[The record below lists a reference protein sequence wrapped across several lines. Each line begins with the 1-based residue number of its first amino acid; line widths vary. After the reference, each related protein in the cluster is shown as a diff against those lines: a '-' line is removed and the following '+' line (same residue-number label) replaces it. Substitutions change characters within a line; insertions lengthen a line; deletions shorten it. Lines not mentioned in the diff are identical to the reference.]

1 MPRTHTSSDGPWHD
15 LAPRRQGPFPTGGAV
30 RRVGSANCAYLAPC
44 DTHPPTGNRTTPW
57 LALRA
62 TDPLILFLECCEI
75 ALFSGH
81 MTLDHTPRQA
91 RLAVGMW
98 NERKMPERWYELL
111 RERMQIEEQR
121 MCVIRDGGIVD
132 NDYQEDLLAKADN
145 LDREMLLVIRQ
156 AIVATL
162 VREAA

>member
-1 MPRTHTSSDGPWHD
+1 MPPG
-15 LAPRRQGPFPTGGAV
+15 RRCWG
-30 RRVGSANCAYLAPC
+30 
-44 DTHPPTGNRTTPW
+44 
-57 LALRA
+57 
-62 TDPLILFLECCEI
+62 
-75 ALFSGH
+75 
-81 MTLDHTPRQA
+81 
-91 RLAVGMW
+91 VGMW

-145 LDREMLLVIRQ
+145 LDREMLLVMRQ